1 VKKQLVILLALS
13 FFLSCQHSITAP
25 PAPSAS
31 QKEEN
36 QLNPDNYCHDQK
48 SWAKWDHLVKKYPND
63 SNLQTLHA
71 LRIGL
76 CIKIDQGSIL
86 LEDAIDIF
94 NHAHD
99 AVIEKA
105 RQESEGKKPSM

>member
-1 VKKQLVILLALS
+1 MKEQLVIISALS
-13 FFLSCQHSITAP
+13 LFLSCQHSNAAL
-25 PAPSAS
+25 PASSAS

-36 QLNPDNYCHDQK
+36 LLNPDNYCHDQG
-48 SWAKWDHLVKKYPND
+48 SWAEWENLVRKYPND
-63 SNLQTLHA
+63 SNLQPLHA

-94 NHAHD
+94 NHAHE
-99 AVIEKA
+99 AVIEKV
-105 RQESEGKKPSM
+105 RQESKGKEPSL

>member
-1 VKKQLVILLALS
+1 MKKQLVIILVLFL
-13 FFLSCQHSITAP
+13 FLSCQHSKPSP
-25 PAPSAS
+25 PASSSS

-36 QLNPDNYCHDQK
+36 HLNPDNYCHDQDG
-48 SWAKWDHLVKKYPND
+48 WEQWENLVRKYPND
-63 SNLQTLHA
+63 SNLQALHA

-94 NHAHD
+94 NHAHE

-105 RQESEGKKPSM
+105 RQKTEGREPSL